1 MPEPINNKINLIYA
15 KIIVEVEN
23 FMARF
28 IFAQAIPKLNFSK
41 IDGGQRKGLL
51 IDKTPVF
58 RLPKE

>member
-1 MPEPINNKINLIYA
+1 MPEPIDNKINLIYA
-15 KIIVEVEN
+15 KIIVQVKN
-23 FMARF
+23 FMAGF
-28 IFAQAIPKLNFSK
+28 VLAQAIPKLNFSK

>member
-1 MPEPINNKINLIYA
+1 
-15 KIIVEVEN
+15 
-23 FMARF
+23 MARF